1 MVRCS
6 RTSSCQPALQPP
18 RSSPPEDGDQPARA
32 PSGSRRRGEHW
43 KRKYILS
50 HGCNEH
56 RLPPSRRG
64 LLPHP
69 RPIDKHKALLLLCLS
84 HAARCSIVANFD
96 DAGTGLITRFFMCIV
111 VRCSFLLLGGTAI
124 FANTAVSH
132 RSSAFFYSHKKEFRL
147 ASS

>member
-1 MVRCS
+1 MA
-6 RTSSCQPALQPP
+6 TSQQD
-18 RSSPPEDGDQPARA
+18 EGMEH
-32 PSGSRRRGEHW
+32 GE
-43 KRKYILS
+43 RQDMLS
-50 HGCNEH
+50 HGWNEH

-96 DAGTGLITRFFMCIV
+96 DAGTGLLARFFMCIV

-132 RSSAFFYSHKKEFRL
+132 RSSAFFILTKKSFVL
-147 ASS
+147 HHHCIAASLFTYQWEL